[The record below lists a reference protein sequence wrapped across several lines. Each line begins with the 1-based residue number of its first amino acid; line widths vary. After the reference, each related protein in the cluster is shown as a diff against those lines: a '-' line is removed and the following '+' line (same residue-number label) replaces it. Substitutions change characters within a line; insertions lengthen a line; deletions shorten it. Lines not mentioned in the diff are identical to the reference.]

1 MTVHP
6 MHEAENKN
14 YMVFRKS
21 SHTYFCQLSCTFQFL
36 SSQLCGNNQKEKK
49 KTNKPL
55 TSPPQCKANKDSK
68 CHTG

>member
-49 KTNKPL
+49 KNQQTPHIP
-55 TSPPQCKANKDSK
+55 TPVQS
-68 CHTG
+68 